1 MRYSLLISLLVLAGC
16 EVSKPLPQSE
26 VKAMVDA
33 CLEET
38 QAPGAYSVFPG
49 SASNTPEGALP
60 RASGIAG
67 LGGTRAG
74 ADAVNACIR
83 RRALG

>member
-1 MRYSLLISLLVLAGC
+1 MRYTLPICLLVLAGC
-16 EVSKPLPQSE
+16 EVSKPLPPSE
-26 VKAMVDA
+26 VKALVDT

-49 SASNTPEGALP
+49 GASTSPEGALP
-60 RASGIAG
+60 RASAVAG